1 MSRPG
6 EVSDKSILQKV
17 NQRLMTTGATSQ
29 KGIAATVSNG
39 VVTLSGG
46 IQYEHQRRGVMR
58 AASSVNGVRR
68 VIDAVSVLPKESKW
82 S

>member
-17 NQRLMTTGATSQ
+17 NQRLMTTGTGSQ
-29 KGIAATVSNG
+29 RGITAAVSNG
-39 VVTLSGG
+39 TVTLSGG
-46 IQYEHQRRGVMR
+46 IQYEHQRRGVVR
-58 AASSVNGVRR
+58 AASSVTGVRR
-68 VIDAVSVLPKESKW
+68 VVDQVQVVPKESKW